1 MTILSKKTNRKFSKA
16 KQAQPAP
23 DGDTSSVLAELRE
36 KKEAVLADRVQL
48 QTEIIRGDLVLREMV
63 TSVTG
68 NIYALWRRQFLDL
81 DLSMGDTLCAIIG
94 IPENEGHKARK
105 AISDSAYGATREIM
119 EKITAF
125 IERN

>member
-1 MTILSKKTNRKFSKA
+1 MTILSKKTNRKFSNA

-23 DGDTSSVLAELRE
+23 NGDPSSVLADLRE

-63 TSVTG
+63 TSATG
-68 NIYALWRRQFLDL
+68 NIYALYRRQFLEL
-81 DLSMGDTLCAIIG
+81 DLSLGDTICAILG
-94 IPENEGHKARK
+94 VPENEGHKVRK
-105 AISDSAYGATREIM
+105 VISSSAYGAIKEIM

-125 IERN
+125 VEQN

>member
-1 MTILSKKTNRKFSKA
+1 MTISSKKTNRKISNA
-16 KQAQPAP
+16 KQTQPAP

-68 NIYALWRRQFLDL
+68 NIYALWRRQFLEL
-81 DLSMGDTLCAIIG
+81 DLSMGDTLCAVTG
-94 IPENEGHKARK
+94 IPENEGHKVRK
-105 AISDSAYGATREIM
+105 AISDTAYGTTKEVV

-125 IERN
+125 VALL